1 MKWSDIMDI
10 KSKIV
15 LGLFND
21 NSYFTNLKEYVTEM
35 VENEKLSFQNLKYL
49 YSKMYIG
56 KSEFIK
62 QNIFPVSEFLIKGY
76 STKEAEKIA
85 ELLPDAYKLS
95 IFCDNKKEIGHIYNK
110 LFTDLK
116 FAYNIYDK
124 YRNIESTKERAF
136 DIVAKEIQNTDKRQR
151 EGEAQIYESK
161 FDLDDTR
168 EFYDDILDKINKLS
182 EEFKNITL
190 KDDKLKEYFKNTSS
204 EETYSSIMVASSIL
218 GGIDLRNLQREND
231 KIDGEK
237 EIYPYTN
244 EQIKMI
250 DRYSRL
256 QETVDIIEQYAE
268 QNFSEEDEMEI

>member
-151 EGEAQIYESK
+151 EGEAKIYESK

-168 EFYDDILDKINKLS
+168 EFYDDILDKIDKLS

-218 GGIDLRNLQREND
+218 GGIDLRNLQRENG

>member
-218 GGIDLRNLQREND
+218 GGIDLRNLQRENG

-250 DRYSRL
+250 DKYSRL

>member
-151 EGEAQIYESK
+151 EGEAKIHESK
-161 FDLDDTR
+161 FDLDATR
-168 EFYDDILDKINKLS
+168 EFYDDILDKIDKLS

-218 GGIDLRNLQREND
+218 GGIDLRNLQRENG

-250 DRYSRL
+250 DKYSRL

>member
-1 MKWSDIMDI
+1 MDI

-21 NSYFTNLKEYVTEM
+21 NGYFTNLKEYVTEM

-168 EFYDDILDKINKLS
+168 EFYDDILDKIDKLS

-218 GGIDLRNLQREND
+218 GGIDLRNLQRENG

-250 DRYSRL
+250 DKYSRL

>member
-151 EGEAQIYESK
+151 EGEAKIHESK
-161 FDLDDTR
+161 FDLDATR
-168 EFYDDILDKINKLS
+168 EFYDDILDKIDKLS

-218 GGIDLRNLQREND
+218 GGIDLRNLQRENG

>member
-1 MKWSDIMDI
+1 MDI

-218 GGIDLRNLQREND
+218 GGIDLRNLQRENG

-250 DRYSRL
+250 DKYSRL